1 MKLIITFCLIIA
13 LLGCSPPDGENKE
26 VTQTTEDIIMTTFYP
41 TQYFTEK
48 IAGGLVPV
56 VCPLPEDE
64 DPVNWKP
71 SREKIIQYNSA
82 SLIILNGA
90 NFEKWPNYVTLPLGK
105 TIKSVNLPDDELVT
119 YEDSISHRH
128 GPSGA
133 HSHEGIDGH
142 TWLDPV
148 LAKLQSEVIF
158 KKMMNVWPEHRQI
171 FQQNFNTLINELE
184 DLNGRFEALG
194 KITLYA
200 SHPAYNYIARRYGW
214 KITNFDFDPSEPLN
228 ESQIKS
234 VQVALK
240 KYPVKIMLWEERPI
254 DSSAEILEK
263 NFGLKSIEFSPCEN
277 ISSEEHSNGFD
288 YLNAM
293 SENLKNLEIEYNKSS

>member
-1 MKLIITFCLIIA
+1 MKLIITFFLIIA
-13 LLGCSPPDGENKE
+13 LLGCSPPGGENKKA
-26 VTQTTEDIIMTTFYP
+26 TQITEDIIMTTFYP

-48 IAGGLVPV
+48 IAGGLIPV
-56 VCPLPEDE
+56 VCPLPENE

-105 TIKSVNLPDDELVT
+105 TIKSVNLPDEELVT

-158 KKMMNVWPEHRQI
+158 
-171 FQQNFNTLINELE
+171 
-184 DLNGRFEALG
+184 
-194 KITLYA
+194 
-200 SHPAYNYIARRYGW
+200 
-214 KITNFDFDPSEPLN
+214 
-228 ESQIKS
+228 
-234 VQVALK
+234 
-240 KYPVKIMLWEERPI
+240 
-254 DSSAEILEK
+254 EK
-263 NFGLKSIEFSPCEN
+263 
-277 ISSEEHSNGFD
+277 
-288 YLNAM
+288 
-293 SENLKNLEIEYNKSS
+293 

>member
-1 MKLIITFCLIIA
+1 MGSG
-13 LLGCSPPDGENKE
+13 LG
-26 VTQTTEDIIMTTFYP
+26 
-41 TQYFTEK
+41 
-48 IAGGLVPV
+48 
-56 VCPLPEDE
+56 
-64 DPVNWKP
+64 
-71 SREKIIQYNSA
+71 
-82 SLIILNGA
+82 
-90 NFEKWPNYVTLPLGK
+90 
-105 TIKSVNLPDDELVT
+105 
-119 YEDSISHRH
+119 H

-200 SHPAYNYIARRYGW
+200 SHPAYNYLARRYGW

-240 KYPVKIMLWEERPI
+240 KDPVKIMLWEERPI

-277 ISSEEHSNGFD
+277 ISSEELSNGFD

>member
-1 MKLIITFCLIIA
+1 
-13 LLGCSPPDGENKE
+13 
-26 VTQTTEDIIMTTFYP
+26 
-41 TQYFTEK
+41 
-48 IAGGLVPV
+48 
-56 VCPLPEDE
+56 
-64 DPVNWKP
+64 
-71 SREKIIQYNSA
+71 
-82 SLIILNGA
+82 
-90 NFEKWPNYVTLPLGK
+90 
-105 TIKSVNLPDDELVT
+105 
-119 YEDSISHRH
+119 
-128 GPSGA
+128 
-133 HSHEGIDGH
+133 
-142 TWLDPV
+142 
-148 LAKLQSEVIF
+148 
-158 KKMMNVWPEHRQI
+158 MNVWPEHRQI

-263 NFGLKSIEFSPCEN
+263 KFGLKSIEFSPCEN